1 MEKKLNFIEKDA
13 FIRNNTIDSYY
24 KFVTQENYSHYSD
37 AMEVA
42 EASMIELN
50 GCHSSKQHEIAMKY
64 VLLQMLRKGMLK

>member
-1 MEKKLNFIEKDA
+1 METELNFIEKDA
-13 FIRNNTIDSYY
+13 LIRSNTTDSYY
-24 KFVTQENYSHYSD
+24 KFITQQNHSYYSD

-50 GCHSSKQHEIAMKY
+50 GCHSLKQHEIATKF